1 MKYSEAI
8 NKALANIL
16 KNNQN
21 AFIIGLGAPDPSGIF
36 GTTLG
41 LQKIFGKNRVM
52 DSPTSENAL
61 TGICIGAAAGGMI
74 PIMTHH
80 RVEFVLLALEQIF
93 NQASKWN
100 FIFDKQEMPLI
111 IRLIIGRG
119 WGQGPQHSQALHSI
133 FSHFPG
139 LQVYVPTF
147 PNDVYDLLIK
157 ASKTKKPSIFLEHR
171 WLYNIKQEKKIKSNR
186 CNGMP
191 KIIKKGKD
199 LTLVSISYAT
209 IQSMQV
215 IKILENNGLSIE
227 HIDLISTRPI
237 NYKTIVNSVK
247 KTKKIVVIDIGWIP
261 FSTSSEIIAFLNDN
275 LNIKINSLRI
285 GNADHPTP
293 ASPSLAKK
301 YYPSIFDMTKKI
313 LKFMNIEFR
322 NLKEEKDYI
331 VDKPDESFTGPF

>member
-1 MKYSEAI
+1 MAK
-8 NKALANIL
+8 
-16 KNNQN
+16 
-21 AFIIGLGAPDPSGIF
+21 
-36 GTTLG
+36 
-41 LQKIFGKNRVM
+41 
-52 DSPTSENAL
+52 
-61 TGICIGAAAGGMI
+61 
-74 PIMTHH
+74 
-80 RVEFVLLALEQIF
+80 
-93 NQASKWN
+93 
-100 FIFDKQEMPLI
+100 I
-111 IRLIIGRG
+111 IR
-119 WGQGPQHSQALHSI
+119 
-133 FSHFPG
+133 
-139 LQVYVPTF
+139 
-147 PNDVYDLLIK
+147 K
-157 ASKTKKPSIFLEHR
+157 
-171 WLYNIKQEKKIKSNR
+171 
-186 CNGMP
+186 C
-191 KIIKKGKD
+191 KD

>member
-8 NKALANIL
+8 NKALEIIL

-21 AFIIGLGAPDPSGIF
+21 SFIIGLGVPDPSGIF
-36 GTTLG
+36 GTTFG
-41 LQKIFGKNRVM
+41 LQKKFGKNRVM

-61 TGICIGAAAGGMI
+61 TGICIGAAAGGML

-100 FIFDKQEMPLI
+100 FIFDKKEMPLI

-147 PNDVYDLLIK
+147 PNDIYDLLIK
-157 ASKTKKPSIFLEHR
+157 SSKIKKPSIFFEHR
-171 WLYNIKQEKKIKSNR
+171 WLYNIKQDRKIKSSKCDGKPR
-186 CNGMP
+186 
-191 KIIKKGKD
+191 IIKKGKD
-199 LTLVSISYAT
+199 LTLVTLSYAT
-209 IQSMQV
+209 IQAMQV
-215 IKILENNGLSIE
+215 VKTLENNGLSIE

-237 NYKTIVNSVK
+237 HYTKIINSVK
-247 KTKKIVVIDIGWIP
+247 KTKKIVLIDIGWIP
-261 FSTSSEIIAFLNDN
+261 VSISSEIIAYLNDK
-275 LNIKINSLRI
+275 LEFKIKSLRI
-285 GNADHPTP
+285 GNEDHPTP
-293 ASPSLAKK
+293 ASPTLAKK
-301 YYPSIFDMTKKI
+301 YYPSIFSMTKKI
-313 LKFMNIEFR
+313 FKFLNVDYKS
-322 NLKEEKDYI
+322 LEEDKNSI